1 MPSAIIADDEIHL
14 QQLLQ
19 KRLQQVWPELQIIG
33 TACNGP
39 DALRLIDELA
49 PDIAFLDIRMP
60 GNSGLDVARLLAA
73 GGKAPQIV
81 FVTAYDQYA
90 IDAFEHAALD
100 YVLKPPSLE
109 RLQKC
114 VVRLKTALART
125 APTTPD
131 LATLLAQLSQHMG
144 AQAGTQTGA
153 PGHQQVAPAPF
164 QPRQLSPP
172 ASPPLLQWI
181 HAAHG
186 GETRLIAIDE
196 VIYFQSNDKYTSV
209 FTQDG
214 ESLLRTPLREIQEQL
229 DPTRFWQIH
238 RSTIVAVKSI
248 AGTKR
253 DFRARLLVKLKGRSE
268 ELVVS
273 RNYVDLFKQM

>member
-19 KRLQQVWPELQIIG
+19 TRLQQVWPELQIIG
-33 TACNGP
+33 SACNGP

-60 GNSGLDVARLLAA
+60 GNSGMEVARLLAA

-90 IDAFEHAALD
+90 IDAFEHAAVD

-114 VVRLKTALART
+114 VARLKTALART
-125 APTTPD
+125 APASPD

-144 AQAGTQTGA
+144 AQAVAQPGTPA
-153 PGHQQVAPAPF
+153 QQQLAPAAGQAFPH
-164 QPRQLSPP
+164 
-172 ASPPLLQWI
+172 AVPPLLQWI

-209 FTQDG
+209 FTRDG

-229 DPTRFWQIH
+229 DPNRFWQIH

-253 DFRARLLVKLKGRSE
+253 DLRARLLVKLRGRTE